1 MMLFIKG
8 FPVCLIL
15 PSFSEANQRDDI
27 PKIII
32 LATQRSIIFTG
43 THHYTVIHIARLQS
57 TLNTHTLQYRQ
68 SHYKQ
73 QLNLFKIH
81 NNDIYIN
88 TTNRLIYIAIVNR
101 YIITNY
107 NKKKMKQ

>member
-1 MMLFIKG
+1 MLFIKG

-43 THHYTVIHIARLQS
+43 THHYTVIHIATLQK
-57 TLNTHTLQYRQ
+57 TNTHTLQYRQ

-88 TTNRLIYIAIVNR
+88 TTNRLIYIAIVKR
-101 YIITNY
+101 YIINNY
-107 NKKKMKQ
+107 NKNRLKQ

>member
-1 MMLFIKG
+1 MLFIKG

-43 THHYTVIHIARLQS
+43 THHYTVIHIATLQK
-57 TLNTHTLQYRQ
+57 TNTHTLQYRQ

-88 TTNRLIYIAIVNR
+88 TTNRLIYIAIVKT

-107 NKKKMKQ
+107 NKRKLKQ